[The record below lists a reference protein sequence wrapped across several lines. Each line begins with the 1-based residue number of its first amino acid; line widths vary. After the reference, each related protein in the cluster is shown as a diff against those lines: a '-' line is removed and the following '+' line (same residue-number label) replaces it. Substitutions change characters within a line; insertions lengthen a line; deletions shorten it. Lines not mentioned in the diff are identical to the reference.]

1 MKKYVTFAL
10 SAISLLSISGLA
22 SCSGSKKTIYVG
34 TMSQPG
40 EPILKHIEKEYEDKT
55 GYNLE
60 IQLFTDFATPNNA
73 LAQGEIQ
80 ANLFQHKP
88 FLDTYNENNKTN
100 LASAAIMYDC
110 AYGGYSKKISNL
122 SDLPEGAKITI
133 ANDGSNMKRCLD
145 ILDAEGLIKV
155 DYGTTATA
163 DLNPDTVNS
172 YIVENSKNLVISPI
186 ATNLIAAS
194 LDEKDVYIGIVNATF
209 AINAGLGSSS
219 NLVCQEQ
226 DPTHKNAN
234 ILACKTEDL
243 KEDWL
248 TALVEV
254 LTSKETDAFITS
266 TFGSTITPYH
276 G

>member
-1 MKKYVTFAL
+1 MKRFATFAL
-10 SAISLLSISGLA
+10 TALSLVGLA
-22 SCSGSKKTIYVG
+22 SCGGSKKTIYVG

-40 EPILKHIEKEYEDKT
+40 EPILKHIEKAYEEKT

-88 FLDTYNENNKTN
+88 FLDTYNQNNNTN

-110 AYGGYSKKISNL
+110 AYGGYSKKIEKL

-145 ILDAEGLIKV
+145 ILAAEGLISV

-163 DLNPDTVNS
+163 ELNPDTVNS
-172 YIVENSKNLVISPI
+172 YIKENSKNLVISPI

-219 NLVCQEQ
+219 NLVCQEK
-226 DPTHKNAN
+226 DPEHKNAN
-234 ILACKTEDL
+234 ILACKADDL

-248 TALVEV
+248 TSLVEI
-254 LTSKETDAFITS
+254 LTSEETDSFIRT